1 MLCLQKPKSLSLPRQ
16 CVHWRG
22 DPFPKR
28 TEPAFAPACTS
39 YCQNQEEIS
48 AKKNPTSNEVG
59 FGGDCWTRTSDLLR
73 VKNCVM
79 SCAGG
84 HSRRVPLNHRP
95 FASPQGLKLCTTAAS
110 YSLKSPTHSASQYLV
125 KQTDTV
131 QGRSQYD
138 AKSDQISDRDI
149 QSTIFCHAHE

>member
-1 MLCLQKPKSLSLPRQ
+1 MLCLQKPKSLSLPRR

-48 AKKNPTSNEVG
+48 AKKNPTSDEVG

-73 VKNCVM
+73 VKIR
-79 SCAGG
+79 CAPESVALQHFPALLRAFGSVGDPLCPPNTLQSFPRLG
-84 HSRRVPLNHRP
+84 HGLGQALRRCRNGHAVITPIDFLQNSQILWSR
-95 FASPQGLKLCTTAAS
+95 
-110 YSLKSPTHSASQYLV
+110 THWRSAS
-125 KQTDTV
+125 
-131 QGRSQYD
+131 
-138 AKSDQISDRDI
+138 
-149 QSTIFCHAHE
+149 